1 MKPPQYYLPIMPY
14 LIVNKAYEFIDFT
27 EKVFNAKTELIVP
40 REEGVIM
47 HGEITIG
54 KAAIMFCD
62 ATAVYKPRPAGM
74 FILVQ
79 HVEEIYNRALANGAV
94 STQEP
99 AEREYGLS
107 AGFQDVYGNQWWL
120 TKPDDV

>member
-1 MKPPQYYLPIMPY
+1 MKPPGYYLPVMPY
-14 LIVNKAYEFIDFT
+14 LIVNKAYDFIDFVQ
-27 EKVFNAKTELIVP
+27 KVFNAKTEFIAP

-62 ATAVYKPRPAGM
+62 ATEVYLPRPAGM
-74 FILVQ
+74 FILISN
-79 HVEEIYNRALANGAV
+79 VEEVYQKALANGAV
-94 STQEP
+94 SIQEP

-107 AGFQDVYGNQWWL
+107 AGFQDVFGNQWWL
-120 TKPDDV
+120 TKPDE